1 MERPHIPPEL
11 VESILSN
18 LYFDTATLL
27 NCALVA
33 QAWVP
38 SSQRGIFREL
48 ILKLPSKNLED
59 FATRLDAFLDASKR
73 RVALLD
79 DKPYLASY
87 VRTLQLQELVEFEGD
102 SEHALYSATTSVME
116 RLSNVETLKVWS
128 ADWAVLSH
136 VLREELTRILRSPS
150 LTQVILGGMFIPT
163 AAQLASLISCARH
176 LKGLNVFAVR
186 YLDTN
191 SSTEFTAGTSLPP
204 KSTTQLEQLKLD
216 HTILPFIDWF
226 HHDSCPFQVQNLQ
239 SLYLGPGL
247 FLYSDVIALLQ
258 YVGRNLRQLEL
269 MCLQAQ
275 GQSELSFC
283 FLFAYVLLELNKHL
297 EYTPNLQALYLYG
310 LRQGVSFTPVPII
323 QALLNSLLNNI
334 NQDGSRRVAT
344 LQHLTVDLLLIT
356 GAHDWNHWSVID
368 ALLEKPEFALLETV
382 VFKLFGNYN
391 LPNFRGSFLDDKELL
406 AKELAVLGRSGRL
419 TVQIGS

>member
-1 MERPHIPPEL
+1 
-11 VESILSN
+11 
-18 LYFDTATLL
+18 
-27 NCALVA
+27 
-33 QAWVP
+33 
-38 SSQRGIFREL
+38 
-48 ILKLPSKNLED
+48 
-59 FATRLDAFLDASKR
+59 
-73 RVALLD
+73 
-79 DKPYLASY
+79 
-87 VRTLQLQELVEFEGD
+87 
-102 SEHALYSATTSVME
+102 
-116 RLSNVETLKVWS
+116 
-128 ADWAVLSH
+128 
-136 VLREELTRILRSPS
+136 LRSPS

-163 AAQLASLISCARH
+163 VAQLASLISCARH
-176 LKGLNVFAVR
+176 LKDLNVMAVR

-239 SLYLGPGL
+239 SLYLGPGP

-275 GQSELSFC
+275 
-283 FLFAYVLLELNKHL
+283 ELNKHL

-356 GAHDWNHWSVID
+356 GAHDWNPWSVID